1 MGSSE
6 AEGEGGRPEGARMR
20 FGETFGGKV
29 GKRRRAFKERVDRAR
44 EDEASCHED
53 VEYKKRSQYD
63 SVS

>member
-44 EDEASCHED
+44 EDDASCHEH
-53 VEYKKRSQYD
+53 VEY
-63 SVS
+63 